1 MNPVAYEIYQNQ
13 KDLTRHEIGVSDKKI
28 IIPSFNT
35 TGKLFTQHFHI
46 LRELKHRIDRLKQ
59 AYESQRSEQRSWAQ
73 INEILKVLANACYFL
88 DFPED

>member
-1 MNPVAYEIYQNQ
+1 MVERLRTQQHVQPETISGMNPTAYEIFQNQ

-59 AYESQRSEQRSWAQ
+59 AYESQRSE
-73 INEILKVLANACYFL
+73 
-88 DFPED
+88 